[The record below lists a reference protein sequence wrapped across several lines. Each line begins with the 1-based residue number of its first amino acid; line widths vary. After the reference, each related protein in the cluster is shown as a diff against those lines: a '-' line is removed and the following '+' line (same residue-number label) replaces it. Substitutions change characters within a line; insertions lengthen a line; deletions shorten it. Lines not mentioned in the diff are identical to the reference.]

1 MADSQH
7 PSVPMRSPFA
17 ERLDALIDKWA
28 PLLPAHLQQDFRTDT
43 RAFGLEHDRTINTL
57 EGIWKRRERRYAFDE
72 STGLARSRPFRD
84 HLAALLSAPQAPSR
98 RAIGVLFIDLDKLKR
113 INDTYGHDAGDRAVS
128 AVGTIIR
135 DAIRIDRREDF
146 LYRADIDDDYS
157 ISRHGG
163 DEFLVALELQE
174 PSALDIVATRIKQR
188 VGDTDEQR
196 ARGYMAP
203 LPVSV
208 SIGGVAYEV
217 PEAPPSLAAQ
227 ALGKALIAVADE
239 QMYESKKDGYVHLAT
254 ARFDGAL
261 EVDRRHARIVA

>member
-1 MADSQH
+1 M
-7 PSVPMRSPFA
+7 
-17 ERLDALIDKWA
+17 
-28 PLLPAHLQQDFRTDT
+28 
-43 RAFGLEHDRTINTL
+43 
-57 EGIWKRRERRYAFDE
+57 
-72 STGLARSRPFRD
+72 
-84 HLAALLSAPQAPSR
+84 
-98 RAIGVLFIDLDKLKR
+98 LFIDLDKLKR

-254 ARFDGAL
+254 ARYDGAL
-261 EVDRRHARIVA
+261 EVDRRRRAHRRLDRYVRYVRYAGTQGTSAPVRRLLYPRTLRTRPTGVTDPALFLGGEPQDPAGRAPLLSLSGDGQHVERAVGSLAHVANALTPAADR